1 MSVIDFNAPSTLN
14 TAAAGTNGQARPK
27 AMKWLNIGYQVDVT
41 DPETGEV
48 ETITV
53 TLPVG
58 LPIDTMSPRETNSK
72 SPKFR
77 KLMAASNKLRADVET
92 LFDNIAAG
100 ETAEM
105 KGLRVFA
112 THGGKAAEI
121 PEGENE
127 LLTGYKI
134 SIG

>member
-1 MSVIDFNAPSTLN
+1 MSVIDFNAPSALN
-14 TAAAGTNGQARPK
+14 AAAGTNGQARPK

-48 ETITV
+48 ETVTV

-58 LPIDTMSPRETNSK
+58 LPIDTMAPRETNSK

-77 KLMAASNKLRADVET
+77 KLIAATNKLRDDLEA
-92 LFDNIAAG
+92 LFDNVPEG
-100 ETAEM
+100 ETKEFN
-105 KGLRVFA
+105 GLRIFA
-112 THGGKAAEI
+112 TKAGKQAAI

-127 LLTGYKI
+127 LLAGLNI
-134 SIG
+134 SVG